1 MFTCKKIF
9 ITVIFTLIM
18 LFWGAPFTQASNT
31 SFMLSDLGMGIDLQL
46 PSDAQIYIPEELREV
61 NVLQIYSS
69 HVDADH
75 KVEIAIE
82 RIPEHF
88 DYHDWLDKQPDLSS
102 EYNLQTLHS
111 EPKFVDNQEG
121 MFREIQTSNGTIWE
135 TQLIHNQVIYT
146 IAGTSRFEDNSFYLA
161 ILDGISFTESN
172 LLPVNSSLLS
182 EAKVLSPLEVHAFP
196 DLKFPFTGTQTIT
209 CAYHADDT
217 ECHAIALVALDFSL
231 ENESVRAAHSGRVS
245 SHYSSCV
252 GNYAWLEDSVDPSY
266 HTLYGHLTDITNIG
280 DVSAGDEIAI
290 SGNTGNC
297 SKGPHLHFFLDYN
310 GTNVKPEPMCGLT
323 GFIRYQEVN
332 DCWDSTPPS
341 DLLEVGVIVRTSNE
355 GDSLDVYNVPD
366 DSMVGY
372 HVASGDTGIVTDG
385 PVELAD
391 GRVLWQVQW
400 YSGFYDLNDNPYVNP
415 APYPTEIVGWS
426 DEAFL
431 EPAPQTFSDVP
442 LDNVFFPYID
452 MTVVHAI
459 FDGYSDGTFSEA
471 SDIPRG
477 AFAKGVYN
485 AAKFT
490 PDTSCGDFPDV
501 PPTHEFYTEI
511 TTLKCLDIIHGYSD
525 GTFRPEVSLLR
536 DQSTKFITNTLV
548 ALGAIESAEACA
560 EGVTQFPDVPTDSLF
575 YDDIRC
581 VKGLGIFA
589 GFSDGTFRPEEVVSR
604 GQAAKILTGGRS
616 VLYYSR
622 WILNSLLECALVNP
636 AAGIYT
642 GNSLDVICNL
652 SGTNNLYGAQL
663 TCTAQP
669 TILMP
674 TDIYFGSFFDP
685 NARLTVPPEIDPAN
699 GTLIGAIS
707 LQNPALPIFGDSADN
722 FATLQYQ
729 TVGAG
734 TATLTCDTLLSNRD
748 GFVLPSTSSEI
759 EITVLPS
766 TASSDGTIA
775 YQGRLTHAGIE
786 VTASGPITQTTIT
799 DAEGQ
804 YAFAGLGAGLYE
816 IQADAL
822 RYLPS
827 CTTIQLDDHE
837 SVALPATILAG
848 GDVNNN
854 DVINIGDASLIGAS
868 FNGAPS
874 ANARADINEDG
885 LVNIQDL
892 TILGGN
898 YGKSGCQNW

>member
-1 MFTCKKIF
+1 MFTTKIRYLVMIF
-9 ITVIFTLIM
+9 LCLILLGTNSAGKTNTTFAQTGNDIALIFPVQDNGRQWYISQGYNTKFHGGNDENIADLFAIDITDNGSSGQVIIAAASGQLWHVDEANCEIVIRHGDLFTSYLHVQPTSGLLSRLNQEIQVGETIGTIQ
-18 LFWGAPFTQASNT
+18 LCGGIFWGAHVH
-31 SFMLSDLGMGIDLQL
+31 FMLNKWNGSDTPPRDLPFQL
-46 PSDAQIYIPEELREV
+46 QWEPLPFLDICGQAFPSDGSEGQYSHTRIELC
-61 NVLQIYSS
+61 
-69 HVDADH
+69 D
-75 KVEIAIE
+75 
-82 RIPEHF
+82 
-88 DYHDWLDKQPDLSS
+88 PDS
-102 EYNLQTLHS
+102 
-111 EPKFVDNQEG
+111 
-121 MFREIQTSNGTIWE
+121 
-135 TQLIHNQVIYT
+135 
-146 IAGTSRFEDNSFYLA
+146 
-161 ILDGISFTESN
+161 
-172 LLPVNSSLLS
+172 LP
-182 EAKVLSPLEVHAFP
+182 
-196 DLKFPFTGTQTIT
+196 T
-209 CAYHADDT
+209 
-217 ECHAIALVALDFSL
+217 
-231 ENESVRAAHSGRVS
+231 
-245 SHYSSCV
+245 
-252 GNYAWLEDSVDPSY
+252 DS
-266 HTLYGHLTDITNIG
+266 
-280 DVSAGDEIAI
+280 
-290 SGNTGNC
+290 
-297 SKGPHLHFFLDYN
+297 
-310 GTNVKPEPMCGLT
+310 
-323 GFIRYQEVN
+323 
-332 DCWDSTPPS
+332 
-341 DLLEVGVIVRTSNE
+341 LEVGMIVRALGTE
-355 GDSLDVYNVPD
+355 GVYLGVYSSSD
-366 DSMVGY
+366 GVSSAY
-372 HVASGDTGIVTDG
+372 HVAPGDTGIVTDG

-536 DQSTKFITNTLV
+536 DQSTKFVTNTLV
-548 ALGAIESAEACA
+548 ALGAIESVEACA

-663 TCTAQP
+663 TCTAKP